1 MMSTRVRF
9 APRRRKSG
17 VLSPPE
23 MVVAPSAVEVAP
35 FTINLVVTTIWESIL
50 QEEGEGG
57 KVWEPKVGR
66 LHNGKVAWVLAM
78 EWVIVSRRRKN
89 RIRLVI
95 YIFDFRFVHSWS
107 GRRMEF
113 LMKVGGIWS

>member
-9 APRRRKSG
+9 DPRRRKSG
-17 VLSPPE
+17 DLSAPE

-95 YIFDFRFVHSWS
+95 YIFDFRFVHGWS